1 MSIAELIM
9 QGTNRSSESTAWVGD
24 SLAKLG
30 QNVGK
35 VLADREQQKQAQE
48 MLPMF
53 QQSMQDAMTYANEG
67 DSGLAFSKLM
77 PFLTNPATLKN
88 PYILPALD
96 AGTKMIELA
105 ANDYARNIQVEAYR
119 DRYSGGGGG
128 GGGFGSQEDIVSAFT
143 QGAPG
148 YTDAE
153 MAAQDVTDQVGETT
167 AVVSPRVLYQG
178 DIARRSAGLPA
189 TQGAGGFPF
198 EKIKEEAIQR
208 GGSQEPNMEAIPVE
222 ALLPREQPATRPQG
236 PVNPLKNEP
245 SPDTIK
251 AFKRYSENFLNLP
264 LRGQIE
270 DRNKASIIFDNKTDI
285 DKYVQ
290 SKQGERQFIEVAN
303 EASVAVPGVFG
314 VELPKEIS
322 KFVVAGGSLGRNGF
336 TYRIDER
343 QEGSKKAQD
352 AVAWLNEWQQ
362 KSVKAESNTDIRN
375 LLNQAGNDALNIEV
389 SEKPISED
397 DERIAYNVQVKDKPQ
412 TAIQVSKDV
421 YNDILQLKLQTSA
434 AKTHGAKFLR
444 MEQTPDK
451 SSAQPT
457 KRSVKVLVDKG
468 GRYYLNA
475 KGQKVYIK

>member
-9 QGTNRSSESTAWVGD
+9 QGTQRSSETTSWVGD

-30 QNVGK
+30 QNVGQA
-35 VLADREQQKQAQE
+35 LAQREQQKQAQE

-53 QQSMQDAMTYANEG
+53 QQNMQDAMILANKG
-67 DSGLAFSKLM
+67 DAGLAYAKLM
-77 PFLTNPATLKN
+77 PFLADPAVANN
-88 PYILPALD
+88 PYMMRAIPAFEK
-96 AGTKMIELA
+96 GIEFA
-105 ANDYARNIQVEAYR
+105 AESYARNIRAEAYR

-128 GGGFGSQEDIVSAFT
+128 EGGSQEDIISAFT
-143 QGAPG
+143 QGAPR

-178 DIARRSAGLPA
+178 DIARRLAGLPA

-198 EKIKEEAIQR
+198 EKIKEEAMQR

-222 ALLPREQPATRPQG
+222 ALLPGEQPATRPQG

-457 KRSVKVLVDKG
+457 KRRVKVLADKG

>member
-9 QGTNRSSESTAWVGD
+9 QGTNRASESTAWVGD

-53 QQSMQDAMTYANEG
+53 QQSMQDAMILANKG
-67 DSGLAFSKLM
+67 DAGLAYAKLM
-77 PFLTNPATLKN
+77 PFLADPAVANN
-88 PYILPALD
+88 PYMMRAIPAFEK
-96 AGTKMIELA
+96 GIEFA
-105 ANDYARNIQVEAYR
+105 AESYARNIRAEAYR
-119 DRYSGGGGG
+119 DRSSGG

-148 YTDAE
+148 YTDSE

-167 AVVSPRVLYQG
+167 AAVSPRVLYQG

-189 TQGAGGFPF
+189 TQGDGGFPF
-198 EKIKEEAIQR
+198 EQIKEEARQR
-208 GGSQEPNMEAIPVE
+208 DESQEPNMEAIPVD
-222 ALLPREQPATRPQG
+222 ALLPGEQPATRPQG
-236 PVNPLKNEP
+236 PVNPPKSEP

-397 DERIAYNVQVKDKPQ
+397 DERITYNVQVKDKPQ

-421 YNDILQLKLQTSA
+421 YNDILQLKLQTAA

-444 MEQTPDK
+444 MEQTPK
-451 SSAQPT
+451 KAPAQP
-457 KRSVKVLVDKG
+457 VDRKSLLEQASAI
-468 GRYYLNA
+468 LNRR
-475 KGQKVYIK
+475 